1 MKILFYLVEGCHSH
15 QAKSCHLL
23 DPLYCAISE
32 EDSKFIIMKHLSPN
46 GMLSL
51 KVECEGRVCETNS
64 GPFNNPFMTFFCSG
78 QSVLYKFWS
87 YFILIKSGLMDIA
100 GVSDLLNQMLPDS
113 GYVTCLGISGYPSD
127 LCLKLKTCV
136 NGEIHLIVPMLTC
149 VARNYQENQ
158 GQN

>member
-1 MKILFYLVEGCHSH
+1 
-15 QAKSCHLL
+15 
-23 DPLYCAISE
+23 
-32 EDSKFIIMKHLSPN
+32 
-46 GMLSL
+46 
-51 KVECEGRVCETNS
+51 
-64 GPFNNPFMTFFCSG
+64 
-78 QSVLYKFWS
+78 
-87 YFILIKSGLMDIA
+87 MDIA